1 MTLIGSGTITRK
13 LVGSATLGTLSP
25 TTTGGIEIDLLD
37 GGDSS
42 SSFTGASHATV
53 QITVRKDTS
62 ANWASNNP
70 VLGDG
75 EFGYITDDKQ
85 LFVGDGVT
93 AFNSLPNANFIVHLD
108 DLDDSLS
115 GINGSINAINEA
127 YAVILTQLNSLDSR
141 TDSLETASSTLST
154 NLSSEATTRSTADT
168 SLQGQ
173 IDTINTSLTDGL
185 MKKSTLQL
193 NLSEIDVNA
202 ESNIEIIIPTPSKAV
217 MPLHSSVLIVSDSLS
232 AGQASIRIKSE
243 NDINIFE
250 DLLIDDTGAFVG
262 LTLLKIQRD
271 PATLSGVDGK
281 VYLYL
286 TLGNTWAGAN
296 GVITL
301 TILYIEV

>member
-13 LVGSATLGTLSP
+13 LVGSATLGTLAP
-25 TTTGGIEIDLLD
+25 TTTGGIEIDLLE

-42 SSFTGASHATV
+42 SSFGGESTATV

-62 ANWASNNP
+62 ANWSSNNP
-70 VLGDG
+70 VLGIG
-75 EFGYITDDKQ
+75 EFGYIIEDKQ

-173 IDTINTSLTDGL
+173 IDDLSGGVMKKYTLQFNASDVPSVEGSPFDIITPTTGTTLVFIAACVSVTAKSPSTKRLNFEFNNDATYRNPINTINITDDINGTTNAL
-185 MKKSTLQL
+185 IGNSKPFMTIDQTLQL
-193 NLSEIDVNA
+193 
-202 ESNIEIIIPTPSKAV
+202 T
-217 MPLHSSVLIVSDSLS
+217 LI
-232 AGQASIRIKSE
+232 
-243 NDINIFE
+243 N
-250 DLLIDDTGAFVG
+250 
-262 LTLLKIQRD
+262 
-271 PATLSGVDGK
+271 SGVQS
-281 VYLYL
+281 
-286 TLGNTWAGAN
+286 GNAQF
-296 GVITL
+296 TL
-301 TILYIEV
+301 TIFYMEV